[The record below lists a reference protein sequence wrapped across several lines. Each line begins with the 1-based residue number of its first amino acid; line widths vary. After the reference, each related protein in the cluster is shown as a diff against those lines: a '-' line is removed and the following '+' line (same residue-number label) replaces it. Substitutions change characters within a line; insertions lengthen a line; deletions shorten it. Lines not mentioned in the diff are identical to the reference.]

1 MIALE
6 KSYKINFLWKK
17 NEDQINAFKVT
28 KKASSP
34 LKKMFSKKKKF
45 IPAYLC
51 QYDLQKG
58 VRKFF
63 KNKWISRYLNFGD
76 FKVLKNCSSQKI
88 INKTRLIKNQ
98 ENSAHRFGDNYL
110 TNHLVKFLQDSIKP

>member
-1 MIALE
+1 MITLE
-6 KSYKINFLWKK
+6 KSYKINFFWKK
-17 NEDQINAFKVT
+17 NEDQINTFKVT

-34 LKKMFSKKKKF
+34 LKKMFSKKKF

-51 QYDLQKG
+51 QYDLQNG

-63 KNKWISRYLNFGD
+63 KNKWISRYLSFGD
-76 FKVLKNCSSQKI
+76 LKVLKNCSSQKI
-88 INKTRLIKNQ
+88 IHKTRLIKNQ